1 MAKFT
6 VRVELHGAGDFH
18 YDALYEAMAAEG
30 FTKTIT
36 NVNGVVYDLPPGEY
50 NYSSEESVGE
60 VRTKVSAIADKIISN
75 SVLVT
80 KSSGRSWVGLDET
93 EEDD

>member
-6 VRVELHGAGDFH
+6 VRVELHGAGDSH

-36 NVNGVVYDLPPGEY
+36 SVSGVVYDLPHGEY

-80 KSSGRSWVGLDET
+80 RSSGRSWVGLDET
-93 EEDD
+93 DEE